1 MNVAGIDYSTRA
13 VDVVLIPYE
22 GSGAPSWHRFPL
34 TGPDAFDRTRS
45 VADVMPGRHSVF
57 WDDVLA
63 IGIEHPGGHHGT
75 RDMLRVQGAI
85 LSCLPARLLVEPWPP
100 AKWRTANGLK
110 GNASKDIVSVYAA
123 FNRWNADPRF
133 VPSRD
138 PNVDY
143 EAGIFEWPQDACDAY
158 CIALATRRAITREQA
173 A

>member
-45 VADVMPGRHSVF
+45 VADVMPGRHSVY

-63 IGIEHPGGHHGT
+63 VGIEEPAGRNPGF
-75 RDMLRVQGAI
+75 LFRVQGAI
-85 LSCLPARLLVEPWPP
+85 LVGIPARMLVEKWMP
-100 AKWRTANGLK
+100 AQWRKAAGLK
-110 GNASKDIVSVYAA
+110 GNASKEDVFTHGIRIVNSYPESREDWGWA
-123 FNRWNADPRF
+123 
-133 VPSRD
+133 VPT
-138 PNVDY
+138 
-143 EAGIFEWPQDACDAY
+143 DATDAL
-158 CIALATRRAITREQA
+158 CIALATRQAITREQA